1 MAGYLIADITR
12 IHDEPTYGRYRSQ
25 VSAGMAA
32 AGGRYLARGGS
43 IEVLEGR
50 WQPGR
55 LVIVRFES
63 VDAARRWWAS
73 PEYTPLKELR
83 QRAAAANMLIIDGV
97 PDEVGQ

>member
-1 MAGYLIADITR
+1 MAAYLIADITH
-12 IHDEPTYGRYRSQ
+12 IHDESTYGRYRSQ
-25 VSAGMAA
+25 VSPGLAA

-73 PEYTPLKELR
+73 SEYAPLRELR
-83 QRAAAANMLIIDGV
+83 QRAAETNMLIIDGV
-97 PDEVGQ
+97 SDEVR